1 MAKKENATNLEM
13 WTAIIIVGAI
23 LVYFLSLYAVTL
35 LKVEEQN
42 YSFEYMGKNPGKYEI
57 DQKIG
62 TLTLSKT
69 FVTTSSRG
77 DLKCSFRTY
86 PIQYVLPLGA
96 VFFFIVNMTIY
107 VVLLRKNCAKRENQS
122 KNLT

>member
-1 MAKKENATNLEM
+1 MAQKEKSTNLEM
-13 WTAIIIVGAI
+13 WTAIIIVGAVI
-23 LVYFLSLYAVTL
+23 VYFLSLYAVTL

-86 PIQYVLPLGA
+86 PIQYVLPLG
-96 VFFFIVNMTIY
+96 
-107 VVLLRKNCAKRENQS
+107 VVLLFIVSMIIFVILLGKFYVRRKN
-122 KNLT
+122 

>member
-1 MAKKENATNLEM
+1 MAKKEKSTNLEM
-13 WTAIIIVGAI
+13 WTAIIIVGAVI
-23 LVYFLSLYAVTL
+23 VYFLSLYAVTL

-86 PIQYVLPLGA
+86 PIQYVVPLGV
-96 VFFFIVNMTIY
+96 VFFFIVNMTIF
-107 VVLLRKNCAKRENQS
+107 VALLRKNYAKREN
-122 KNLT
+122 